1 MKYLKKAYKPEGKQ
15 PFTQLDGSRMRK
27 NGFNPKK
34 GRFRLDIREKSF
46 TDRVV
51 RFWNR
56 LPRDAVDAP
65 SLWVFKARLD
75 VTLGNLILF
84 SPSGWQLCL

>member
-51 RFWNR
+51 RFWNKN
-56 LPRDAVDAP
+56 PRDAVDDL
-65 SLWVFKARLD
+65 SLVVFKARLGGA
-75 VTLGNLILF
+75 LGNLI
-84 SPSGWQLCL
+84 